1 MKTILVATDFSKAA
15 SNALAYAAGIA
26 RHLKAKLVLF
36 NAFQLPP
43 PMAVSILPRDHRNRY
58 LEENKAQLGQCARQI
73 EQLYGIEVGWQSS
86 YDPLAEALGKQ
97 VAQWNVDLVVVGMR
111 GASNTSQLMG
121 NSAIEVLRHAR
132 YPVLVVPD
140 EAYFTGIERILFA
153 CSYSSLGK
161 HTPLHLLH
169 ELAEGFGASVQVLHV
184 EKEDSLLW
192 QEGESAGTRADK
204 ALQLETSL
212 GKLRHE
218 YKFVEAGNVQ
228 EGIDQGIEDLDADL
242 LVMVSRRSG
251 FWASLLH
258 GSKTCKMAFHTRI
271 PLLALPQSAS

>member
-1 MKTILVATDFSKAA
+1 MKTILVATDYSKAA

-43 PMAVSILPRDHRNRY
+43 PMAISILPGDQRSRY
-58 LEENKAQLGQCARQI
+58 LAENKAQLEQSARQI
-73 EQLYGIEVGWQSS
+73 RQLYGIEVAWQST
-86 YDPLAEALGKQ
+86 YDPLAEALQKQ
-97 VAQWNVDLVVVGMR
+97 VVQWDADLVVVGMR

-121 NSAIEVLRHAR
+121 NSAIEVLRDAR

-140 EAYFTGIERILFA
+140 EAYFTGIGRMLFA
-153 CSYSSLGK
+153 CNYASLGK
-161 HTPLHLLH
+161 HTPLHLLQ
-169 ELAEGFGASVQVLHV
+169 ELAESFGASVQVLHV
-184 EKEDSLLW
+184 EKEDRMLSA
-192 QEGESAGTRADK
+192 EGSGTGVEK
-204 ALQLETSL
+204 ALRLEASL

-218 YKFVEAGNVQ
+218 YKFLEAADVL
-228 EGIDQGIEDLDADL
+228 EGIEQAIEEMDADL
-242 LVMVSRRSG
+242 LVMVPRKSG
-251 FWASLLH
+251 FWASLLQ